1 MRTAL
6 SLRALT
12 SQLRRT
18 SSGARLA
25 GWLGQPASLVL
36 ALALVQVLC
45 WGVLSAHWHAAPQDD
60 SLEQVLLS
68 QDFRLAY
75 GKHPPLPTWLL
86 YAANQLFGASIG
98 ATFVLGALCSAA
110 TVLLLYSWAR
120 TLVGAPRAALAALLV
135 ACVEFMNAGTTYFNH
150 NTVQLPF
157 ALLAIVLFHRALT
170 RLRLADWAWLGVG
183 AALAMLAK
191 FSALVLFAGFAVYL
205 VWSRRIFDVRTL
217 RGLGVAALVGAAVL
231 APHLIA
237 AFGGLSAPDKYAA
250 DALYPAQFD
259 RIERL
264 KSVWTFGTSHLA
276 KVAPALLIFF
286 WLRRRAP
293 HVPQTT
299 PQPAGELLA
308 LSPFLAIVGFGP
320 LLLTLAIAA
329 LSGAYLLVGWGTTF
343 HVVLTLWLVAARP
356 FAIEAPMA
364 LLRRAAIVCIAL
376 QVLLWALVTANGGT
390 LPNLR
395 RLSPVRTAAA
405 PPELADAVRRAWAEH
420 STAPLHYVLSD
431 QRIGASLAVQFRG
444 APRAV
449 DARRGDFEAL
459 LPAAVRAACG
469 YVVVAGHAPLRD
481 HASSA
486 LDPIG
491 ALFDKAEPP
500 VVFEPRSDAAAA
512 RTFFIGVRAPTPGE
526 VCTPKR

>member
-1 MRTAL
+1 MGAL
-6 SLRALT
+6 LRAW
-12 SQLRRT
+12 SNHP
-18 SSGARLA
+18 SA
-25 GWLGQPASLVL
+25 LVL
-36 ALALVQVLC
+36 LLALVQIAF
-45 WGVLSAHWHAAPQDD
+45 WGVLSAHWHVAPQDD
-60 SLEQVLLS
+60 SFEQVLLS
-68 QDFRLAY
+68 QEFALAY

-86 YAANQLFGASIG
+86 YATNQVFGASIG
-98 ATFVLGALCSAA
+98 ATFMLSALCSAA
-110 TVLLLYSWAR
+110 TVLLLYAWAR
-120 TLVGAPRAALAALLV
+120 PLVGEPRAALAALL
-135 ACVEFMNAGTTYFNH
+135 APCVEFMNAGTTYFNH

-170 RLRLADWAWLGVG
+170 RMRLADWAWLGVG
-183 AALAMLAK
+183 AALAMLTK
-191 FSALVLFAGFAVYL
+191 FSAVVLFAAFAVYL
-205 VWSRRIFDVRTL
+205 VWSRRIFDARTL
-217 RGLGVAALVGAAVL
+217 RGLGVAVLVGAAVL

-237 AFGGLSAPDKYAA
+237 AFGAVSAPDKYAA

-264 KSVWTFGTSHLA
+264 KSVWNFGISHLA

-286 WLRRRAP
+286 WMRRRAP
-293 HVPQTT
+293 PA
-299 PQPAGELLA
+299 PQPAGQALA

-356 FAIEAPMA
+356 FAIEVPAA

-376 QVLLWALVTANGGT
+376 QPLLWTLVTANGGT

-395 RLSPVRTAAA
+395 RWSPVREAPA

-420 STAPLHYVLSD
+420 STAPLRYVLAE

-444 APRAV
+444 APRVV
-449 DARRGDFEAL
+449 DARRGDFATL

-469 YVVVAGHAPLRD
+469 YVVVTGHAPAHDRVSP
-481 HASSA
+481 AT
-486 LDPIG
+486 DPLG
-491 ALFDKAEPP
+491 ALFDKTAPP
-500 VVFEPRSDAAAA
+500 VVFEMRSDAAAA
-512 RTFFIGVRAPTPGE
+512 RKFFIGVRAPTPGE

>member
-1 MRTAL
+1 MGA
-6 SLRALT
+6 SLRAWAR
-12 SQLRRT
+12 QP
-18 SSGARLA
+18 GA
-25 GWLGQPASLVL
+25 LVLLL
-36 ALALVQVLC
+36 ALAQVLF

-68 QDFRLAY
+68 QEFALAY

-98 ATFVLGALCSAA
+98 ATFVLSALCSAA
-110 TVLLLYSWAR
+110 TVLLLYAWAR
-120 TLVGAPRAALAALLV
+120 PLVGESRAALAALL
-135 ACVEFMNAGTTYFNH
+135 ASCVEFMNAGTTYFNH

-170 RLRLADWAWLGVG
+170 RGRLADWAWFGVG

-191 FSALVLFAGFAVYL
+191 FSAVVLFAAFAVYL
-205 VWSRRIFDVRTL
+205 VWSRRVFDARTL
-217 RGLGVAALVGAAVL
+217 RGLGVAAAGSGVLL

-237 AFGGLSAPDKYAA
+237 AFGGLVAPDEYAA

-293 HVPQTT
+293 AAPAST
-299 PQPAGELLA
+299 PQPAGETLA
-308 LSPFLAIVGFGP
+308 LAPFLAIVGFGP

-356 FAIEAPMA
+356 FAIDAPVA
-364 LLRRAAIVCIAL
+364 LVQRAAIACIAL

-395 RLSPVRTAAA
+395 RLSPVRTAPA
-405 PPELADAVRRAWAEH
+405 PPELADAVRRAWGEQ
-420 STAPLHYVLSD
+420 STAPLHYVLSE
-431 QRIGASLAVQFRG
+431 QRIGAPLAARFG
-444 APRAV
+444 GTPRV
-449 DARRGDFEAL
+449 VNARRSDLEAV
-459 LPAAVRAACG
+459 LPAAARAACG
-469 YVVVAGHAPLRD
+469 YVVVAGHAPSRGR
-481 HASSA
+481 ASPAPDA
-486 LDPIG
+486 LG
-491 ALFDKAEPP
+491 ALFDQAAPP
-500 VVFEPRSDAAAA
+500 LVFEARSGTAGA
-512 RTFFIGVRAPTPGE
+512 RQFFIGVRPPTPGE
-526 VCTPKR
+526 GCTTKR